1 MWLVRA
7 RFYPYRNPIYT
18 NYTGY
23 ASCIESYLVPWCY
36 CNINAVHNLF
46 FYFNFFLDLFFL
58 LSRARWLCL
67 LRCSASCLVLHQ
79 LCPCQTAVNERTV
92 LPPSSECIVR
102 ARTIVGAGMWRRSSA
117 RKWEKRVALPSSALQ
132 NPFFCS
138 LHLITLPSAA
148 LFPVV

>member
-1 MWLVRA
+1 MRPVVNHTWFHDA
-7 RFYPYRNPIYT
+7 IAT
-18 NYTGY
+18 SMQCT
-23 ASCIESYLVPWCY
+23 
-36 CNINAVHNLF
+36 NLF

-102 ARTIVGAGMWRRSSA
+102 ARTIVGAGLWRRSSA